1 MRLTL
6 LAVGKLRDRWV
17 ADGCAE
23 YLARLRGR
31 FTIEIIEVKRDAE
44 VLARLPARQA
54 LWVLDERGEQAS
66 SRDLAARL
74 ERVRGGGGA
83 GLTLCI
89 GGADGH
95 SDALRARA
103 DYLWSLSKLTLPHRL
118 ARVVVLEQIYRAS
131 TILAGAPYHHD

>member
-17 ADGCAE
+17 AEGCAE
-23 YLARLRGR
+23 YLARLRSH
-31 FTIEIIEVKRDAE
+31 FTVEMIEVKRDAE
-44 VLARLPARQA
+44 LLARLPARQL
-54 LWVLDERGEQAS
+54 LWVLDERGEQAT
-66 SRDLAARL
+66 SRDLSLRL
-74 ERVRGGGGA
+74 ERVRQSGGA

-118 ARVVVLEQIYRAS
+118 ARVLVLEQIYRAS
-131 TILAGAPYHHD
+131 SILAGAPYHHD

>member
-1 MRLTL
+1 VRLTL

-17 ADGCAE
+17 AEGCAE
-23 YLARLRGR
+23 YLARLRSH
-31 FTIEIIEVKRDAE
+31 FSIEIVEVKRDAE
-44 VLARLPARQA
+44 LLARLPARQL
-54 LWVLDERGEQAS
+54 LWVLDERGEQAT
-66 SRDLAARL
+66 SRELSLRL
-74 ERVRGGGGA
+74 ERVRQSGGA

-118 ARVVVLEQIYRAS
+118 ARVLVLEQIYRAS
-131 TILAGAPYHHD
+131 SILAGAPYHHD